1 MKDER
6 QERQGRLVRQE
17 TREKI
22 KTRETRETR
31 DRHSSLSG
39 NYSRKAT
46 FTILAMSNQISMIV
60 LNLLFA
66 LISWISFKVDEEEE
80 IVVSNPSF
88 LTKFNQLIQKT
99 PKKIQVEKNPFN
111 GDFLYTQHKT
121 IIFQANYFIW
131 QVVIADL
138 VDLSNKASINNQ
150 HISLSCLCVLF

>member
-6 QERQGRLVRQE
+6 QDRQGRLVRQE

-22 KTRETRETR
+22 KTRETREIR

-66 LISWISFKVDEEEE
+66 LIS
-80 IVVSNPSF
+80 
-88 LTKFNQLIQKT
+88 
-99 PKKIQVEKNPFN
+99 
-111 GDFLYTQHKT
+111 
-121 IIFQANYFIW
+121 
-131 QVVIADL
+131 
-138 VDLSNKASINNQ
+138 
-150 HISLSCLCVLF
+150 